1 MICNSNIINMKTI
14 GSEVGM
20 LETFSPMKIAGLIF
34 QLYPIILR
42 LHLGSNYS
50 GVDAL
55 IVGIN

>member
-1 MICNSNIINMKTI
+1 MKTI